1 MQGPGLTNIAD
12 SPTSQQHQS
21 HHIRIKIPSISG
33 MNLRRSSRHASSA
46 ASGSEY
52 HASEKSV
59 DMDQQP
65 EDALEQEKPAVQYSQ
80 TRSGRK
86 VMKKI
91 YHESSEGE
99 MESAANLFSPAND
112 RRVSRAPSKR
122 LRQYSV
128 EDEDEGPPRRM
139 TRRTTTNHLGG
150 FIAPDEEEEDDG
162 EQPYGLRPRKGAIK
176 ANGPSIYTSNKKQSK
191 PQPRLQ
197 NSRITRRSAQ
207 VTQDTEEDFRPP
219 TSSPAT
225 ADAEGS
231 IDEAPGSSDLDIQH
245 EPEPQPEPEEE
256 ELDDGRPYA
265 LRQRQPV
272 NYVIPPPLEDLP
284 APPRKISGKNTRS
297 GHSGISKKRGLGWS
311 ANGAELGRWMGMPAD
326 DSVNTHVS
334 IYFRS
339 VILIFFCLG
348 LGLPNANPSEAIWWF
363 RPFRSGSSCRR
374 GDASWRA
381 CSWYAVEPR
390 QDW

>member
-1 MQGPGLTNIAD
+1 MQGPDLTNLAD

-59 DMDQQP
+59 DMDQPP
-65 EDALEQEKPAVQYSQ
+65 EDALEPQEPTVEYSQ
-80 TRSGRK
+80 TRFGRR
-86 VMKKI
+86 VKKNI

-99 MESAANLFSPAND
+99 PESAANLFSPAND
-112 RRVSRAPSKR
+112 RRVDRAPSKR
-122 LRQYSV
+122 PRQYSV

-139 TRRTTTNHLGG
+139 TRRTTASHLGG

-162 EQPYGLRPRKGAIK
+162 EQPYGLRPRKGAIRG
-176 ANGPSIYTSNKKQSK
+176 NGSSTYTSNKKQSK
-191 PQPRLQ
+191 PQPRPQ
-197 NSRITRRSAQ
+197 TSRITRRSVR

-231 IDEAPGSSDLDIQH
+231 IDEVPGSSDLDIQH

-256 ELDDGRPYA
+256 EPDDGKPYS

-284 APPRKISGKNTRS
+284 PPRKITGKNTRN
-297 GHSGISKKRGLGWS
+297 GHGGISKKRGLGWS

-339 VILIFFCLG
+339 VILILF
-348 LGLPNANPSEAIWWF
+348 A
-363 RPFRSGSSCRR
+363 
-374 GDASWRA
+374 
-381 CSWYAVEPR
+381 
-390 QDW
+390 